1 MEDLTHGSKMLAD
14 KLINLSKSKDMK
26 NAVQSLKKPTDLSI
40 KSDMKTKVS
49 CQDFYQSWQAKEVN
63 NLIM

>member
-1 MEDLTHGSKMLAD
+1 MDMEDLTHGSKMLAD
-14 KLINLSKSKDMK
+14 KLINLNKSKDMK

-49 CQDFYQSWQAKEVN
+49 CQDFY
-63 NLIM
+63 